1 MALSPGEDMM
11 DTKPTDID
19 EYLASLPDDKRAT
32 LTELRRMIKDVAPQ
46 AVEVMAYGMP
56 GFKYRGRPLVYFAA
70 AKNHCALYGPAVVAH
85 QEELAGY
92 DTSKGTVRFP
102 PGEPLPE
109 ALVRRLVTGRMAE
122 IEAAEAGR
130 KRKK

>member
-1 MALSPGEDMM
+1 MS
-11 DTKPTDID
+11 TNPTDID
-19 EYLASLPDDKRAT
+19 GYLASLPDDARAT
-32 LTELRRMIKDVAPQ
+32 LEAIRCVIRAAAPD
-46 AVEVMAYGMP
+46 AAEGISYGMP
-56 GFKYRGRPLVYFAA
+56 GFKYRGRPLIYFAA

-92 DTSKGTVRFP
+92 DISKGTVRFP

-109 ALVRRLVTGRMAE
+109 ALVRKLVSARIAE

-130 KRKK
+130 KGKK